1 MTKNDVTRT
10 VVKLLP
16 RHLSLVLIRHDL
28 DIRHAR
34 PRNVLAADALQPS
47 LQVVACHNHAT
58 LVHVP
63 HQLHVYMYHINSTGT
78 YSTSTP
84 LVHVPHQLNQIKYMY
99 MY

>member
-1 MTKNDVTRT
+1 MLRASTKHRRTVAMTKNDVTRT

-16 RHLSLVLIRHDL
+16 RHLPLVLIRHDL

-63 HQLHVYMYHINSTGT
+63 HQLH
-78 YSTSTP
+78 
-84 LVHVPHQLNQIKYMY
+84 
-99 MY
+99 